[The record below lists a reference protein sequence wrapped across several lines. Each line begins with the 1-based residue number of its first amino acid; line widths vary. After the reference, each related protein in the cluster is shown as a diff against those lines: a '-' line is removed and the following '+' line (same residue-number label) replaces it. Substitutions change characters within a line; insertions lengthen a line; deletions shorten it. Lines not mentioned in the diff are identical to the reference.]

1 MDDFLREIQTSLF
14 REWINNQK
22 RDYYH
27 LHQSETDPDA
37 IIIENEYCYS
47 YVTFNPQCIIEL
59 CVMNKRT
66 DEMAFYLHFQFKTL
80 KHAISLFEEMDQCI
94 KKMIDQPIC
103 RLLLCCSGGMTT
115 AFFADKI
122 KNGIKVLN
130 LNMEVAA
137 TSYQKIYNVAQN
149 YDVILLAPQ
158 VSHVKLQVEKVFKNK
173 LVLKIPTQIFASYN
187 VGALITFIEES
198 LKHKENKYNG
208 YVEPLASMMEI
219 KTNKNVLAVSINA
232 NGENS
237 HISYRLYNSHQDIVL
252 DSNIIKS
259 NIKLQDV
266 LDALDTVVLQN
277 EMIDV
282 ISIALPGVMVEGNV
296 YSGIIEGGNHQ
307 LKERLEKRYEKE
319 IYLINDV
326 NAAVVG
332 YYASQNEYM
341 TVYPTG
347 TTFSTNNIYSTVDY
361 GFSSR
366 DQANKVVTTYSSY
379 SIVYDYKS
387 GETTSTKEAE
397 NVYKNGVGACDNKV
411 STVTINIT
419 NSEFDEGTFT
429 VNQII
434 DGESSAIDNNVADK
448 TTVKVYPNPVKDIL
462 NFSEVCDVT
471 IVNGQGSVVKAVSAT
486 TQISVDDLA
495 AGYYIAKIKTA
506 DGTTVIPFIKK

>member
-1 MDDFLREIQTSLF
+1 MDSFLKEIDTELLKRWLLNQNEDDWDVKEVNDNIVIETKYGLGF
-14 REWINNQK
+14 INFYPN
-22 RDYYH
+22 
-27 LHQSETDPDA
+27 
-37 IIIENEYCYS
+37 
-47 YVTFNPQCIIEL
+47 CIIEL
-59 CVMNKRT
+59 DVENKMT
-66 DEMAFYLHFQFKTL
+66 KEKVFFIHFQMNNFHHALGLLYDMRLCLQTLTTSKKT
-80 KHAISLFEEMDQCI
+80 KV
-94 KKMIDQPIC
+94 
-103 RLLLCCSGGMTT
+103 LLSCTSGLTT
-115 AFFADKI
+115 GFFAEK
-122 KNGIKVLN
+122 LN
-130 LNMEVAA
+130 EGVQLLNKDFEFNAV
-137 TSYQKIYNVAQN
+137 SYGNLYDMAKD

-158 VSHVKLQVEKVFKNK
+158 VSYVKLQVEKVFKNK

-332 YYASQNEYM
+332 YYASQNEYKSLAFLFQPIGRM
-341 TVYPTG
+341 AGSGIVVNGQLVRGMDHLAGEVALLPLNLSDAYLTL
-347 TTFSTNNIYSTVDY
+347 
-361 GFSSR
+361 
-366 DQANKVVTTYSSY
+366 ANTP
-379 SIVYDYKS
+379 
-387 GETTSTKEAE
+387 
-397 NVYKNGVGACDNKV
+397 
-411 STVTINIT
+411 
-419 NSEFDEGTFT
+419 EGTLELVT
-429 VNQII
+429 KNIMSII
-434 DGESSAIDNNVADK
+434 AIVAPEAIVVYSDLILDSQDVSDEIK
-448 TTVKVYPNPVKDIL
+448 KALSQYPLKVYPQIIKVENIL
-462 NFSEVCDVT
+462 EY
-471 IVNGQGSVVKAVSAT
+471 ILLGAMILSA
-486 TQISVDDLA
+486 
-495 AGYYIAKIKTA
+495 KE
-506 DGTTVIPFIKK
+506 

>member
-1 MDDFLREIQTSLF
+1 MDDYLREIQTAIF
-14 REWINNQK
+14 RKWISNQK
-22 RDYYH
+22 RDYYY
-27 LHQSETDPDA
+27 LYPSETDPDA

-94 KKMIDQPIC
+94 QKMVNQPIC

-115 AFFADKI
+115 AFFSDKI
-122 KNGIKVLN
+122 QNGIKVLN

-158 VSHVKLQVEKVFKNK
+158 VSYVKLQVEKVFKNK

-187 VGALITFIEES
+187 VGALITFVEES
-198 LKHKENKYNG
+198 IKNKEKKYDST
-208 YVEPLASMMEI
+208 VEPLASMMEI
-219 KTNKNVLAVSINA
+219 KTKKNILAVSINA

-237 HISYRLYNSHQDIVL
+237 HISYRLYNNLQEIVL

-259 NIKLQDV
+259 NIKLHDV

-307 LKERLEKRYEKE
+307 LKELLEKRYEKE

-332 YYASQNEYM
+332 YYASQN
-341 TVYPTG
+341 
-347 TTFSTNNIYSTVDY
+347 
-361 GFSSR
+361 
-366 DQANKVVTTYSSY
+366 Q
-379 SIVYDYKS
+379 YKS
-387 GETTSTKEAE
+387 IAFLFQPIGRMAGS
-397 NVYKNGVGACDNKV
+397 G
-411 STVTINIT
+411 I
-419 NSEFDEGTFT
+419 
-429 VNQII
+429 
-434 DGESSAIDNNVADK
+434 
-448 TTVKVYPNPVKDIL
+448 
-462 NFSEVCDVT
+462 
-471 IVNGQGSVVKAVSAT
+471 IVNGQLVRGMDHLAGEVALLPLKLSNEYFTLAYTPDRTLELVNKNIMSIIAIVSPEAIVVYSDLILDSQDVS
-486 TQISVDDLA
+486 DE
-495 AGYYIAKIKTA
+495 
-506 DGTTVIPFIKK
+506 IKKSLSQYSLKVYPKIIKVENILEYILLGAMILSAKE

>member
-1 MDDFLREIQTSLF
+1 MDDYLREIQAAIF
-14 REWINNQK
+14 RKWISNQK
-22 RDYYH
+22 RDYYY
-27 LHQSETDPDA
+27 LYPSETDPDA

-94 KKMIDQPIC
+94 QKMVNQPIC

-158 VSHVKLQVEKVFKNK
+158 VSYVKLQVEKVFKNK

-187 VGALITFIEES
+187 VGALITFVEES
-198 LKHKENKYNG
+198 IKNKEKKYDST
-208 YVEPLASMMEI
+208 VEPLASMMEI
-219 KTNKNVLAVSINA
+219 KTKKNILAVSINA

-237 HISYRLYNSHQDIVL
+237 HISYRLYNNLQEIVL

-259 NIKLQDV
+259 NIKLHDV

-307 LKERLEKRYEKE
+307 LKELLEKRYEKE

-332 YYASQNEYM
+332 YYASQN
-341 TVYPTG
+341 
-347 TTFSTNNIYSTVDY
+347 
-361 GFSSR
+361 
-366 DQANKVVTTYSSY
+366 Q
-379 SIVYDYKS
+379 YKS
-387 GETTSTKEAE
+387 IAFLFQPIGRMAGS
-397 NVYKNGVGACDNKV
+397 G
-411 STVTINIT
+411 I
-419 NSEFDEGTFT
+419 
-429 VNQII
+429 
-434 DGESSAIDNNVADK
+434 
-448 TTVKVYPNPVKDIL
+448 
-462 NFSEVCDVT
+462 
-471 IVNGQGSVVKAVSAT
+471 IVNGQLVRGMDHLAGEVALLPLKLSNDYFTLANTPEGTLELVSKNIMSIIAIVSPEAIVVYSDLILDSQDVS
-486 TQISVDDLA
+486 DE
-495 AGYYIAKIKTA
+495 
-506 DGTTVIPFIKK
+506 IKKSLNQYSLKVYPKIIKVENILEYILLGAMILSAKE

>member
-1 MDDFLREIQTSLF
+1 MDDFLREIQTSVF

-80 KHAISLFEEMDQCI
+80 KHAISLFEEMAQCI

-158 VSHVKLQVEKVFKNK
+158 VSYVKLQVEKVFKNK

-282 ISIALPGVMVEGNV
+282 ISIALPGIMVEGNV

-332 YYASQNEYM
+332 YYASQNEYKSLAFLFQPIGRM
-341 TVYPTG
+341 AGSGIIVSGQLVRGMDHLAGEVALLPLNLSDAYLTL
-347 TTFSTNNIYSTVDY
+347 
-361 GFSSR
+361 
-366 DQANKVVTTYSSY
+366 ANTP
-379 SIVYDYKS
+379 
-387 GETTSTKEAE
+387 
-397 NVYKNGVGACDNKV
+397 
-411 STVTINIT
+411 
-419 NSEFDEGTFT
+419 EGTLELVT
-429 VNQII
+429 KNIMSII
-434 DGESSAIDNNVADK
+434 AIVAPEAIVVYSDLILDSQDVSDEIK
-448 TTVKVYPNPVKDIL
+448 KSLSQYSLKVYPKIIKVENIL
-462 NFSEVCDVT
+462 EY
-471 IVNGQGSVVKAVSAT
+471 ILLGAMILSA
-486 TQISVDDLA
+486 
-495 AGYYIAKIKTA
+495 KE
-506 DGTTVIPFIKK
+506 

>member
-149 YDVILLAPQ
+149 Y
-158 VSHVKLQVEKVFKNK
+158 
-173 LVLKIPTQIFASYN
+173 ASYN
-187 VGALITFIEES
+187 VGALITFVEES

-332 YYASQNEYM
+332 YYASQNEYKSLAFLFQPIGRM
-341 TVYPTG
+341 AGSGIVVNGQLVRGMDHLAGEVALLPLKLSDSYL
-347 TTFSTNNIYSTVDY
+347 NL
-361 GFSSR
+361 
-366 DQANKVVTTYSSY
+366 ANTP
-379 SIVYDYKS
+379 
-387 GETTSTKEAE
+387 
-397 NVYKNGVGACDNKV
+397 
-411 STVTINIT
+411 
-419 NSEFDEGTFT
+419 EGTLELVT
-429 VNQII
+429 KNIMSII
-434 DGESSAIDNNVADK
+434 AIVSPEAIVVYSDLILDSQDVSDEIK
-448 TTVKVYPNPVKDIL
+448 KSLSQYSLKVYPKIIKVENIL
-462 NFSEVCDVT
+462 EYILLGT
-471 IVNGQGSVVKAVSAT
+471 MILSA
-486 TQISVDDLA
+486 
-495 AGYYIAKIKTA
+495 KE
-506 DGTTVIPFIKK
+506 

>member
-1 MDDFLREIQTSLF
+1 MDDYLREIQTAIF
-14 REWINNQK
+14 RKWISNQK
-22 RDYYH
+22 RDYYY
-27 LHQSETDPDA
+27 LYPSETDPDA

-94 KKMIDQPIC
+94 QKMVNQPIC

-149 YDVILLAPQ
+149 YDVILIAPQ
-158 VSHVKLQVEKVFKNK
+158 VSYVKLQVEKVFKNK

-187 VGALITFIEES
+187 VGALITFVEES
-198 LKHKENKYNG
+198 IKNKEKKYDST
-208 YVEPLASMMEI
+208 VEPLASMMEI
-219 KTNKNVLAVSINA
+219 KTKKNILAVSINA

-237 HISYRLYNSHQDIVL
+237 HISYRLYNNLQEIVL

-259 NIKLQDV
+259 NIKLHDV

-307 LKERLEKRYEKE
+307 LKELLEKRYEKE

-332 YYASQNEYM
+332 YYASQN
-341 TVYPTG
+341 
-347 TTFSTNNIYSTVDY
+347 
-361 GFSSR
+361 
-366 DQANKVVTTYSSY
+366 Q
-379 SIVYDYKS
+379 YKS
-387 GETTSTKEAE
+387 IAFLFQPIGRMAGS
-397 NVYKNGVGACDNKV
+397 G
-411 STVTINIT
+411 I
-419 NSEFDEGTFT
+419 
-429 VNQII
+429 
-434 DGESSAIDNNVADK
+434 
-448 TTVKVYPNPVKDIL
+448 
-462 NFSEVCDVT
+462 
-471 IVNGQGSVVKAVSAT
+471 IVNGQLVRGMDHLAGEVALLPLKLSNDYFTLANTPEGTLELVSKNIMSIIAIVSPEAIVVYSDLILDSQDVS
-486 TQISVDDLA
+486 DE
-495 AGYYIAKIKTA
+495 
-506 DGTTVIPFIKK
+506 IKKSLNQYSLKVYPKIIKVENILEYILLGAMILSAKE

>member
-1 MDDFLREIQTSLF
+1 MDDYLREIQTAIF
-14 REWINNQK
+14 RKWISNQK
-22 RDYYH
+22 RDYYY
-27 LHQSETDPDA
+27 LYPSETDPDA

-94 KKMIDQPIC
+94 QKMVNQPIC

-158 VSHVKLQVEKVFKNK
+158 VSYVKLQVEKVFKNK

-187 VGALITFIEES
+187 VGALITFVEES
-198 LKHKENKYNG
+198 IKNKEKKYDST
-208 YVEPLASMMEI
+208 VEPLASMMEI
-219 KTNKNVLAVSINA
+219 KTKKNILAVSINA

-237 HISYRLYNSHQDIVL
+237 HISYRLYNNLQEIVL

-259 NIKLQDV
+259 NIKLHDV

-307 LKERLEKRYEKE
+307 LKELLEKRYEKE
-319 IYLINDV
+319 IYMINDV

-332 YYASQNEYM
+332 YYASQN
-341 TVYPTG
+341 
-347 TTFSTNNIYSTVDY
+347 
-361 GFSSR
+361 
-366 DQANKVVTTYSSY
+366 Q
-379 SIVYDYKS
+379 YKS
-387 GETTSTKEAE
+387 IAFLFQPIGRMAGS
-397 NVYKNGVGACDNKV
+397 G
-411 STVTINIT
+411 I
-419 NSEFDEGTFT
+419 
-429 VNQII
+429 
-434 DGESSAIDNNVADK
+434 
-448 TTVKVYPNPVKDIL
+448 
-462 NFSEVCDVT
+462 
-471 IVNGQGSVVKAVSAT
+471 IVNGQLVRGMDHLAGEVALLPLKLSNDYFTLANTPEGTLELVSKNIMSIIAIVSPEAIVVYSDLILDSQDVS
-486 TQISVDDLA
+486 DE
-495 AGYYIAKIKTA
+495 
-506 DGTTVIPFIKK
+506 IKKRMKEITPMNYVGVYL

>member
-1 MDDFLREIQTSLF
+1 
-14 REWINNQK
+14 
-22 RDYYH
+22 
-27 LHQSETDPDA
+27 
-37 IIIENEYCYS
+37 
-47 YVTFNPQCIIEL
+47 
-59 CVMNKRT
+59 
-66 DEMAFYLHFQFKTL
+66 
-80 KHAISLFEEMDQCI
+80 MDQCI

-158 VSHVKLQVEKVFKNK
+158 VSYVKLQVEKVFKNK

-187 VGALITFIEES
+187 VGALITFVEES

-332 YYASQNEYM
+332 YYASQNEYKSLAFLFQPIGRM
-341 TVYPTG
+341 AGSGIVVNGQLVRGMDHLAGEVALLPLKLSDSYL
-347 TTFSTNNIYSTVDY
+347 NL
-361 GFSSR
+361 
-366 DQANKVVTTYSSY
+366 ANTP
-379 SIVYDYKS
+379 
-387 GETTSTKEAE
+387 
-397 NVYKNGVGACDNKV
+397 
-411 STVTINIT
+411 
-419 NSEFDEGTFT
+419 EGTLELVT
-429 VNQII
+429 KNIMSII
-434 DGESSAIDNNVADK
+434 AIVSPEAIVVYSDLILDSQDVSDEIK
-448 TTVKVYPNPVKDIL
+448 KSLSQYSLKVYPKIIKVENIL
-462 NFSEVCDVT
+462 EYILLGT
-471 IVNGQGSVVKAVSAT
+471 MILSA
-486 TQISVDDLA
+486 
-495 AGYYIAKIKTA
+495 KE
-506 DGTTVIPFIKK
+506 

>member
-1 MDDFLREIQTSLF
+1 MDDYLREIQTAIF
-14 REWINNQK
+14 RKWISNQK

-27 LHQSETDPDA
+27 LYPSETDPDA

-80 KHAISLFEEMDQCI
+80 NHAISLFEEMDQCI
-94 KKMIDQPIC
+94 QKMVNQPIC

-158 VSHVKLQVEKVFKNK
+158 VSYVKLQVEKVFKNK

-187 VGALITFIEES
+187 VGALITFVEES
-198 LKHKENKYNG
+198 LKNKEKKYDST
-208 YVEPLASMMEI
+208 VEPLASMMEI
-219 KTNKNVLAVSINA
+219 KTKKNILAVSINA

-237 HISYRLYNSHQDIVL
+237 HISYRLYNNLQEIVL

-259 NIKLQDV
+259 NIKLHDV

-307 LKERLEKRYEKE
+307 LKELLEKRYEK
-319 IYLINDV
+319 
-326 NAAVVG
+326 
-332 YYASQNEYM
+332 SK
-341 TVYPTG
+341 
-347 TTFSTNNIYSTVDY
+347 
-361 GFSSR
+361 R
-366 DQANKVVTTYSSY
+366 
-379 SIVYDYKS
+379 
-387 GETTSTKEAE
+387 
-397 NVYKNGVGACDNKV
+397 
-411 STVTINIT
+411 
-419 NSEFDEGTFT
+419 
-429 VNQII
+429 
-434 DGESSAIDNNVADK
+434 
-448 TTVKVYPNPVKDIL
+448 
-462 NFSEVCDVT
+462 
-471 IVNGQGSVVKAVSAT
+471 IVN
-486 TQISVDDLA
+486 D
-495 AGYYIAKIKTA
+495 
-506 DGTTVIPFIKK
+506 

>member
-1 MDDFLREIQTSLF
+1 MDDYLREIQTAIF
-14 REWINNQK
+14 RKWISNQK
-22 RDYYH
+22 RDYYY
-27 LHQSETDPDA
+27 LYPSETDPDA

-94 KKMIDQPIC
+94 QKMVNQPIC
-103 RLLLCCSGGMTT
+103 RLLLCCSGGMTRVQQER
-115 AFFADKI
+115 FADKI

-158 VSHVKLQVEKVFKNK
+158 VSYVKLQVEKVFKNK

-187 VGALITFIEES
+187 VGALITFVEES
-198 LKHKENKYNG
+198 IKNKEKKYDST
-208 YVEPLASMMEI
+208 VEPLASMMEI
-219 KTNKNVLAVSINA
+219 KTKKNILAVSINA

-237 HISYRLYNSHQDIVL
+237 HISYRLYNNLQEIVL

-259 NIKLQDV
+259 NIKLHDV

-307 LKERLEKRYEKE
+307 LKELLEKRYEKE

-332 YYASQNEYM
+332 YYASQN
-341 TVYPTG
+341 
-347 TTFSTNNIYSTVDY
+347 
-361 GFSSR
+361 
-366 DQANKVVTTYSSY
+366 Q
-379 SIVYDYKS
+379 YKS
-387 GETTSTKEAE
+387 IAFLFQPIGRMAGS
-397 NVYKNGVGACDNKV
+397 G
-411 STVTINIT
+411 I
-419 NSEFDEGTFT
+419 
-429 VNQII
+429 
-434 DGESSAIDNNVADK
+434 
-448 TTVKVYPNPVKDIL
+448 
-462 NFSEVCDVT
+462 
-471 IVNGQGSVVKAVSAT
+471 IVNGQLVRGMDHLAGEVALLPLKLSNDYFTLANTPEGTLELVSKNIMSIIAIVSPEAIVVYSDLILDSQDVS
-486 TQISVDDLA
+486 DE
-495 AGYYIAKIKTA
+495 
-506 DGTTVIPFIKK
+506 IKKSLSQYSLKVYPKIIKVENILEYILLGAMILSAKE

>member
-1 MDDFLREIQTSLF
+1 MDDYLREIQTAIF
-14 REWINNQK
+14 RKWISNQK

-27 LHQSETDPDA
+27 LYPSETDPDA

-80 KHAISLFEEMDQCI
+80 NHAISLFEEMDQCI
-94 KKMIDQPIC
+94 QKMVNQPIC

-158 VSHVKLQVEKVFKNK
+158 VSYVKLQVEKVFKNK

-187 VGALITFIEES
+187 VGALITFVEES
-198 LKHKENKYNG
+198 LKNKEKKYDST
-208 YVEPLASMMEI
+208 VEPLASMMEI
-219 KTNKNVLAVSINA
+219 KTKKNILAVSINA

-237 HISYRLYNSHQDIVL
+237 HISYRLYNNLQEIVL
-252 DSNIIKS
+252 DSNI
-259 NIKLQDV
+259 KLHDV

-307 LKERLEKRYEKE
+307 LKELLEKRYEKE

-332 YYASQNEYM
+332 YYASQN
-341 TVYPTG
+341 
-347 TTFSTNNIYSTVDY
+347 
-361 GFSSR
+361 
-366 DQANKVVTTYSSY
+366 Q
-379 SIVYDYKS
+379 YKS
-387 GETTSTKEAE
+387 IAFLFQPIGRMAGS
-397 NVYKNGVGACDNKV
+397 G
-411 STVTINIT
+411 I
-419 NSEFDEGTFT
+419 
-429 VNQII
+429 
-434 DGESSAIDNNVADK
+434 
-448 TTVKVYPNPVKDIL
+448 
-462 NFSEVCDVT
+462 
-471 IVNGQGSVVKAVSAT
+471 IVNGQLVRGMDHLAGEVALLPLNLSEDYLTLANTPEGTLELVSKNIMSIIAIVAPEAIVVYSDLILDGQDVS
-486 TQISVDDLA
+486 DE
-495 AGYYIAKIKTA
+495 
-506 DGTTVIPFIKK
+506 IKKSLSQYSLKVYPKIIKVENILEYILLGAMILSAKE

>member
-1 MDDFLREIQTSLF
+1 MDDYLREIQTAIF
-14 REWINNQK
+14 RKWISNQK
-22 RDYYH
+22 RDYYY
-27 LHQSETDPDA
+27 LYPSETDPDA

-80 KHAISLFEEMDQCI
+80 NHAISLFEEMDQCI
-94 KKMIDQPIC
+94 QKMVNQPIC

-158 VSHVKLQVEKVFKNK
+158 VSYVKLQVEKVFKNK

-187 VGALITFIEES
+187 VGALITFVEES
-198 LKHKENKYNG
+198 IKNKEKKYDST
-208 YVEPLASMMEI
+208 VEPLASMMEI
-219 KTNKNVLAVSINA
+219 KTKKNILAVSINA

-237 HISYRLYNSHQDIVL
+237 HISYRLYNNLQEIVL

-259 NIKLQDV
+259 NIKLHDV

-307 LKERLEKRYEKE
+307 LKELFEKRYENE
-319 IYLINDV
+319 SYFINDF

-332 YYASQNEYM
+332 YYASQN
-341 TVYPTG
+341 
-347 TTFSTNNIYSTVDY
+347 
-361 GFSSR
+361 
-366 DQANKVVTTYSSY
+366 Q
-379 SIVYDYKS
+379 YKS
-387 GETTSTKEAE
+387 IAFLFQPIGRMAGS
-397 NVYKNGVGACDNKV
+397 G
-411 STVTINIT
+411 I
-419 NSEFDEGTFT
+419 
-429 VNQII
+429 
-434 DGESSAIDNNVADK
+434 
-448 TTVKVYPNPVKDIL
+448 
-462 NFSEVCDVT
+462 
-471 IVNGQGSVVKAVSAT
+471 IVNGQLVRGMDHLAGEVALLPLKLSNDYFTLANTPEGTLELVSKNIMSIIAIVSPEAIVVYSDLILDSQDVS
-486 TQISVDDLA
+486 DE
-495 AGYYIAKIKTA
+495 
-506 DGTTVIPFIKK
+506 IKKSLSQYSLKVYPKIIKVENILEYILLGAMILSAKE